1 MSETHTRTIQPAEAA
16 ELATRM
22 RASRLE
28 WLVKGRRTQLG
39 LRQEDVA
46 ALLDLTPRAYGS
58 WERGQVKQ
66 WTDAKLRAWGQA
78 LEMTDLQIERLF
90 WIAAGRPPQSE
101 AQHLSRSR
109 PLPSGSPTASLLSD
123 YGRMME
129 SLSLPTFLADHR
141 WDVKMTNR
149 AYREVFGAVRAHP
162 AAMPAMNFLRFGL
175 FHPDAPAVMGDH
187 DSWQLSMLA
196 QLASSLE
203 KHDQDP
209 VLQAL
214 RRDVHGHPHLRGVY
228 LNDMPNWILD
238 NGTSLE
244 HHEGPLRNSSWSS
257 TAPEVLTC
265 RLVAETPRALQAVGL
280 TRITFVPV
288 QTDALAARRHRNRT
302 GALHRDAA

>member
-1 MSETHTRTIQPAEAA
+1 MSQSRTRSIQPAEAA
-16 ELATRM
+16 ELAARM
-22 RASRLE
+22 RAGRLE

-46 ALLDLTPRAYGS
+46 ARLDLTPRAYGS

-66 WTDAKLRAWGQA
+66 WTDEKLRAWGQA
-78 LEMTDLQIERLF
+78 LEMTDLQVEKLF
-90 WIAAGRPPQSE
+90 WIAANRAPQAE
-101 AQHLSRSR
+101 AQHLSRSL
-109 PLPSGSPTASLLSD
+109 LPSDSPTACLLTD

-149 AYREVFGAVRAHP
+149 AYRDAFGAVRAHP
-162 AAMPAMNFLRFGL
+162 AAMPDENFLRFGL
-175 FHPDAPAVMGDH
+175 FHPDAPTVMDDH
-187 DSWQLSMLA
+187 DCWQLSMLA

-209 VLQAL
+209 VLHSL
-214 RRDVHGHPHLRGVY
+214 RRDIHRHPRLRAVY
-228 LNDMPNWILD
+228 LNDMPDWILG

-244 HHEGPLRNSSWSS
+244 HHEGPLRNISGPD
-257 TAPEVLTC
+257 TTRAQMY

-288 QTDALAARRHRNRT
+288 QNSALTAFRPKSRVVS
-302 GALHRDAA
+302 LHREAA